1 MSSLPD
7 APFQL
12 PSGLPEEWAS
22 WVQALVARLDQLI
35 AENCALKEQVLQQ
48 AETIQELRDEIAV
61 LKGQKGRPVMKSSRM
76 DKATGPDKDDPRA
89 AKGRGKRP
97 NSGQPAKTA
106 HLTIHEARTMAVV
119 DVPDGSRFLGHRA
132 FTVQDLRIGPHNT
145 RFLLERWATPD
156 GQVLTAACPAELSGL
171 HFGPGL
177 RAFILYQHHHCHV
190 TQPKLHEQLLEWG
203 LDLSVGQIDALLAFG
218 QDAFAAEKA
227 SLLRTGLA
235 VSSVITVDDSG
246 ARHQGKNGYVTVV
259 SSPSFAWFGSAGN
272 KSRIGFLTH
281 LHDGN
286 PSYEINA
293 LALAHLHKQGLKAAV
308 TACLQTTPFA
318 GDNWSAY
325 LDWLDIRDERH
336 RRIATEA
343 GLLGGLVSKGLHPML
358 AIVSDGAGQ
367 FDILEHGLC
376 WVHTERLVHKLIPAH
391 DAQRREQERVRSEI
405 WDCYAELKAY
415 RAAPESEKAAA
426 LGARFDTLFG
436 QRTGWATLDRL
447 LRRILQRKDDLLRV
461 LVRPD
466 IPLHTNASETDI
478 RDYVKVRKISGGTRS
493 DLGRQCRDTFASLK
507 KTCRKLGVSFWAYLT
522 DRITSAGQVPPLADL
537 MRQRAALSSATTF

>member
-1 MSSLPD
+1 MFSLPD
-7 APFQL
+7 SPFQL

-22 WVQALVARLDQLI
+22 WAQALVARLDQLD

-48 AETIQELRDEIAV
+48 AETIRELRDEIAV

-76 DKATGPDKDDPRA
+76 DKERGPDKDDSPG
-89 AKGRGKRP
+89 AKGRGKRL
-97 NSGQPAKTA
+97 NAGQPAKTA
-106 HLTIHEARTMAVV
+106 RLSIHEERTMAAV
-119 DVPDGSRFLGHRA
+119 DIPDGSRFLGHRA

-156 GQVLTAACPAELSGL
+156 GRVLTAACPTELGGL
-171 HFGPGL
+171 HFGPGM

-203 LDLSVGQIDALLAFG
+203 LDLSVGQIDALLAFD
-218 QDAFAAEKA
+218 QDSFSAEKA

-235 VSSVITVDDSG
+235 VSSAITVDDSG
-246 ARHQGKNGYVTVV
+246 ARHQGKNGYVTVI
-259 SSPSFAWFGSAGN
+259 SSPGFAWFGSADN

-281 LHDGN
+281 LHDGK
-286 PSYEINA
+286 PSYAMND
-293 LALAHLHKQGLKAAV
+293 LALGHLRRQGLKAAV
-308 TACLQTTPFA
+308 VACLQTTPFA
-318 GDNWSAY
+318 GDDWLAY
-325 LDWLDIRDERH
+325 LDRLDIRDERH

-343 GLLGGLVSKGLHPML
+343 GLLGGLVSRGLHPML

-367 FDILEHGLC
+367 FDVLEHGLC
-376 WVHTERLVHKLIPAH
+376 WVHTERLIHKLIAAH

-405 WDCYAELKAY
+405 WAYYAELKAY
-415 RAAPESEKAAA
+415 RAAPEPEKATA
-426 LGARFDTLFG
+426 LSARFDTLFA

-447 LRRILQRKDDLLRV
+447 LRRILQRKGDLLRV
-461 LVRPD
+461 LTRPD
-466 IPLHTNASETDI
+466 MPLHTNASETDI

-507 KTCRKLGVSFWAYLT
+507 KTCRKLGISFWAYLT

-537 MRQRAALSSATTF
+537 MRQRAA

>member
-1 MSSLPD
+1 M
-7 APFQL
+7 
-12 PSGLPEEWAS
+12 PSGLPAEWAS
-22 WVQALVARLDQLI
+22 WAQALVARLDQL
-35 AENCALKEQVLQQ
+35 ATENCALKERVLQQ
-48 AETIQELRDEIAV
+48 AETIRELRDEIAV
-61 LKGQKGRPVMKSSRM
+61 LKGQKGRPVMKPSRM
-76 DKATGPDKDDPRA
+76 DKETGQDKDAPSG
-89 AKGRGKRP
+89 AKGRGKRL
-97 NSGQPAKTA
+97 NAGQPAKTVR
-106 HLTIHEARTMAVV
+106 LNIHEERTMAAV
-119 DVPDGSRFLGHRA
+119 DIPDGSRFLGHRA

-156 GQVLTAACPAELSGL
+156 GRVLTAACPPELGGL

-203 LDLSVGQIDALLAFG
+203 LDISVGQIDALLAFG
-218 QDAFAAEKA
+218 QDAFATEKA

-235 VSSVITVDDSG
+235 VSSAITVDDSG

-259 SSPSFAWFGSAGN
+259 SSPGFAWFGSADN

-281 LHDGN
+281 LHDGK
-286 PSYEINA
+286 PSYVMND
-293 LALAHLHKQGLKAAV
+293 LALRHLRKQGLKAAV
-308 TACLQTTPFA
+308 IACLQTIPFA
-318 GDNWSAY
+318 GDDWAAY
-325 LDWLDIRDERH
+325 LDRLDIRDERH

-343 GLLGGLVSKGLHPML
+343 GLLGALVSKGFHPML

-367 FDILEHGLC
+367 FDVLEHGLC

-391 DAQRREQERVRSEI
+391 DAQRREQERVRGEI
-405 WDCYAELKAY
+405 WAYYAELKAY
-415 RAAPESEKAAA
+415 RAAPEPDKAAA
-426 LGARFDTLFG
+426 LGARFDTLFA

-461 LVRPD
+461 LTRPD
-466 IPLHTNASETDI
+466 MPLHTNASETDI

-522 DRITSAGQVPPLADL
+522 DRITCASQVPPLADL
-537 MRQRAALSSATTF
+537 MRQRVA

>member
-1 MSSLPD
+1 M
-7 APFQL
+7 
-12 PSGLPEEWAS
+12 
-22 WVQALVARLDQLI
+22 ALVRPLITRLDHLG
-35 AENCALKEQVLQQ
+35 AENSELKEQVLQQ
-48 AETIQELRDEIAV
+48 AETIRELRDEIAV
-61 LKGQKGRPVMKSSRM
+61 LKGQKGRPVMKPSRM
-76 DKATGPDKDDPRA
+76 DKETDPDGPTGG
-89 AKGRGKRP
+89 KGRGKGSSSDRL
-97 NSGQPAKTA
+97 AKTA
-106 HLTIHEARTMAVV
+106 RLDIHEERTLAAI
-119 DVPDGSRFLGHRA
+119 DVPEGSRFLGHRA

-156 GQVLTAACPAELSGL
+156 GPVLTAACPPELGGL

-177 RAFILYQHHHCHV
+177 RAFILYQYHHCHV

-218 QDAFAAEKA
+218 QEAFSAEKS
-227 SLLRTGLA
+227 SLLKTGLA
-235 VSSVITVDDSG
+235 VSSAITVDDSG

-259 SSPSFAWFGSAGN
+259 SGPTFAWFGSADN

-281 LHDGN
+281 LHDGQ
-286 PSYEINA
+286 PSYVLNDIA
-293 LALAHLHKQGLKAAV
+293 QGHLMKQGLKTAV
-308 TACLQTTPFA
+308 VESLQTTPFA
-318 GDNWSAY
+318 DGSWTAY
-325 LDWLDIRDERH
+325 LDRLGIRDERH

-343 GLLGGLVSKGLHPML
+343 ALLGGLVAKGIHPML

-391 DAQRREQERVRSEI
+391 EAQRRAQERLRGEI
-405 WDCYAELKAY
+405 WAYYADLKAY
-415 RAAPESEKAAA
+415 RAAPQSEKATA
-426 LGARFDTLFG
+426 LDARFDTLFG

-447 LRRILQRKDDLLRV
+447 LKRIRQHKGDLLRV

-466 IPLHTNASETDI
+466 MPLHTNASETDI

-522 DRITSAGQVPPLADL
+522 DRLSSAGQVPPLADL
-537 MRQRAALSSATTF
+537 MRQRAA